1 MLGHGRFKKVIALMF
16 SLSSIFILASCTLSS
31 NAGNALQAD
40 GQSAAHEHQKHK
52 GYGGYGGGRGGGGVG
67 GR

>member
-52 GYGGYGGGRGGGGVG
+52 G
-67 GR
+67 